1 MNISA
6 LDTPRSA
13 KAPVGELSNRRP
25 RGWSIGRGQLV
36 YVWLSL
42 LLLALGFSFQGTR
55 ALWNNDEGRY
65 VDNALQMLDSGDYL
79 VPAFNADHKNFT
91 KPPLTLWA
99 IAASVR
105 VMGRNTW
112 AVRFPSA
119 LAFVLTSLLVC
130 AMGARLLPGKAWL
143 PGLIYACTMAP
154 FIAANVVSTDDLLT
168 LCVALAMWGFVQ
180 AAFGPAEEEQRL
192 PVLAMWL
199 GFGLAFL
206 AKGPPGLL
214 SLLPIVVFIARRDG
228 MRGLRRFFPWRGV
241 ALFVVVGFAWYAIV
255 ILRYP
260 PLLDYFLRYE
270 LFDRVFTSEHGRNPQ
285 WYGWLVAYVPV
296 FVFGTLPWWPM
307 LGPELKAALVPRN
320 WRRWWHEG
328 SPTLF
333 LALWL
338 ALPLLVLCIARS
350 RLPVYAL
357 PLFLPMALMIAL
369 ALRDRIN
376 LVSWRQRFML
386 GMWVVLLLA
395 IKGGVALYAHPLR
408 DDRVF
413 ARQLASRVGE
423 RDYSAIAFVGAVDS
437 TVTMIEHAPWG
448 VRLYL
453 GKPVYDIAW
462 QIPGGAQ
469 EICRLSDRHPSLLL
483 VVDGSIDGTV
493 MAAVLAQCP
502 ERQHMELGSLSAKNV
517 ALLQREAAL
526 VP

>member
-1 MNISA
+1 MNIAA
-6 LDTPRSA
+6 LHTQGSA
-13 KAPVGELSNRRP
+13 KAIVDEPSGRRP
-25 RGWSIGRGQLV
+25 RGWSICRGKLV

-42 LLLALGFSFQGTR
+42 LLLTLGFSFQGTR
-55 ALWNNDEGRY
+55 GLWNTDEGRY
-65 VDNALQMLDSGDYL
+65 VDNALQMVDSGDYS
-79 VPAFNADHKNFT
+79 VPAYSADHENFT

-99 IAASVR
+99 IAAAVR

-112 AVRFPSA
+112 AVRTPSA
-119 LAFVLTSLLVC
+119 LAFVLTALLLC

-143 PGLIYACTMAP
+143 PGLVYGCTVAP
-154 FIAANVVSTDDLLT
+154 FIAGNVVSTDDLLA

-180 AAFGPAEEEQRL
+180 AAFGTTEEDRRL

-214 SLLPIVVFIARRDG
+214 PLLAIVVFIARRDG
-228 MRGLRRFFPWRGV
+228 MRGLRRFFPLLGV

-260 PLLDYFLRYE
+260 QLLDYFLKYE
-270 LFDRVFTSEHGRNPQ
+270 VFDRVFTSEHGRNPQ
-285 WYGWLVAYVPV
+285 WYGWLVAFGPV

-307 LGPELKAALVPRN
+307 LGPELKAALLPRN
-320 WRRWWHEG
+320 WRCWWHEG
-328 SPTLF
+328 SPALF

-357 PLFLPMALMIAL
+357 PLFQPMALMIAL

-376 LVSWRQRFML
+376 LVSWRQRLML

-413 ARQLASRVGE
+413 ARQLASTVGE
-423 RDYSAIAFVGAVDS
+423 RDYSAIAFVAAADN
-437 TVTMIEHAPWG
+437 TVTSVEHTPWG
-448 VRLYL
+448 MRLYL
-453 GKPVYDIAW
+453 DKPVYDIAW
-462 QIPGGAQ
+462 RITGSAQ
-469 EICRLSDRHPSLLL
+469 QICRLSDRHPSLLL
-483 VVDGSIDGTV
+483 VVEGSIDRAV
-493 MAAVLAQCP
+493 MPAVLAQCP
-502 ERQHMELGSLSAKNV
+502 QRQQVELGSLLTKNV
-517 ALLQREAAL
+517 VLLQREAAP